1 MKKLLTLSLLLAFMF
16 AGCKKDKGDPPVL
29 PPETSMVIDFSNFD
43 GAKKSAELPSFKGT
57 ENSSWEFA
65 AIAAG
70 TWKLIMAGTLLVPV
84 TTFQLVID
92 QQPEYVS
99 DKTWQW
105 SYSTT
110 IAQVQYKARL
120 TGQIGDANVIWKMY
134 VTKEGA
140 GGFTDFLWFEGTSAF
155 DGKSG
160 KWTLNM
166 SNANPVP
173 VLEIDW
179 AVTGNNLGSI
189 AYTYVK
195 NDDFK
200 TSYIRYE
207 LKETTPLNAFFTI
220 HYWNGAKFSD
230 VNVEWST
237 TTHAGRVKSIDYL
250 VDDQWHCWDA
260 NRVNTTCN

>member
-1 MKKLLTLSLLLAFMF
+1 MKKLITLSLLLAILF

-29 PPETSMVIDFSNFD
+29 PPEASMLIDFSNFD
-43 GAKKSAELPSFKGT
+43 IGKKSAEMPAFKGT

-84 TTFQLVID
+84 KSFQLVID

-99 DKTWQW
+99 EKTWQW
-105 SYSTT
+105 TYSPT
-110 IAQVQYKARL
+110 IAQVSYKARL

-134 VTKEGA
+134 VTKEGT

-160 KWTLNM
+160 KWTLYQ
-166 SNANPVP
+166 SSANPVAF
-173 VLEIDW
+173 LEIDW
-179 AVTGNNLGSI
+179 TVTGNNLGTI
-189 AYTYVK
+189 TYTYVK
-195 NDDFK
+195 NDEFK
-200 TSYIRYE
+200 TSYIKYE

-220 HYWNGAKFSD
+220 HYWNGARFSD

-237 TTHAGRVKSIDYL
+237 TTHTGRVKSLQYL
-250 VDDQWHCWDA
+250 GDELWHCWNA
-260 NRVNTTCN
+260 YRVNEPCN